1 MTLLD
6 FGAYMKKNP
15 EQTERTRQNI
25 ITAFWILAQKNGLHN
40 VSISDLMKKAGY
52 NRGTF
57 YVYFFD
63 MNDLLEQAEED
74 IIEELKFK
82 MQDALKDLTILD
94 FEMLANKMVDTF
106 ASYDDKLY
114 LLLGSN
120 GDSKFIAKVR
130 NEMAKIFSTVFNMKE
145 NNETKDYIIV
155 FITSAFVGVLTRWY
169 ESGKQMEY
177 QKLAKLIQTLATKG
191 LSGILSQ

>member
-1 MTLLD
+1 
-6 FGAYMKKNP
+6 MKKNP

-25 ITAFWILAQKNGLHN
+25 ITAFWTLAQKNGLHN
-40 VSISDLMKKAGY
+40 VTISDLMKKAGY

-63 MNDLLEQAEED
+63 MADLLEQAEED
-74 IIEELKFK
+74 IIKELKSK
-82 MQDALKDLTILD
+82 MQNTVKDLKILD
-94 FEMLANKMVDTF
+94 FEILANKMVDTF
-106 ASYDDKLY
+106 AFYDDKLY

-130 NEMAKIFSTVFNMKE
+130 NEMAQMFSTVFNMTE
-145 NNETKDYIIV
+145 NNEMKDYIII

-169 ESGKQMEY
+169 ESGKTMEY
-177 QKLAKLIQTLATKG
+177 KKLTKVIHTLATKG
-191 LSGILSQ
+191 LSGILMQ

>member
-1 MTLLD
+1 
-6 FGAYMKKNP
+6 MKKNP

-25 ITAFWILAQKNGLHN
+25 ITAFWTLAQKNGLHN

-63 MNDLLEQAEED
+63 MNDLLEQAEEN
-74 IIEELKFK
+74 IIDELKLK
-82 MQDALKDLTILD
+82 MQDVLKDLQVLD
-94 FEMLANKMVDTF
+94 FETLSNKMVDTF
-106 ASYDDKLY
+106 TSYDDKLY

-120 GDSKFIAKVR
+120 GDSRFIAKVR
-130 NEMAKIFSTVFNMKE
+130 NEMAQIFGAIFNMRE
-145 NNETKDYIIV
+145 NNEVKDYIIV

-169 ESGKQMEY
+169 ESGKKMEY
-177 QKLAKLIQTLATKG
+177 KKLAKVIQTLATKG
-191 LSGILSQ
+191 LSGVVMQ

>member
-1 MTLLD
+1 
-6 FGAYMKKNP
+6 
-15 EQTERTRQNI
+15 
-25 ITAFWILAQKNGLHN
+25 
-40 VSISDLMKKAGY
+40 MKKAGY

-74 IIEELKFK
+74 IIEELKLK
-82 MQDALKDLTILD
+82 MQYALKTLNILD
-94 FEMLANKMVDTF
+94 FEMLSNKMVDTF

-120 GDSKFIAKVR
+120 GDSKFISKVR
-130 NEMAKIFSTVFNMKE
+130 KEMAQIFSSTFNMKE
-145 NNETKDYIIV
+145 NNEMRDYIII
-155 FITSAFVGVLTRWY
+155 FITSAFVGVLTCWY

-177 QKLAKLIQTLATKG
+177 RELAKTINTLATRG
-191 LSGILSQ
+191 LSGILNK

>member
-1 MTLLD
+1 
-6 FGAYMKKNP
+6 MKKNP

-25 ITAFWILAQKNGLHN
+25 ITAFWTLAQKNGLHN
-40 VSISDLMKKAGY
+40 VTISDLMKKAGY

-74 IIEELKFK
+74 IIEELKSK
-82 MQDALKDLTILD
+82 MQNTFKDLKVLD
-94 FEMLANKMVDTF
+94 FEILANKMVDTF
-106 ASYDDKLY
+106 TSYDDKIY

-120 GDSKFIAKVR
+120 GDSKFIAKIR
-130 NEMAKIFSTVFNMKE
+130 NEMTQMFSTVFNITE
-145 NNETKDYIIV
+145 NNEMKDYIIV
-155 FITSAFVGVLTRWY
+155 YITSAFVGVLTRWY

-177 QKLAKLIQTLATKG
+177 KKLAKVIETLATKG
-191 LSGILSQ
+191 LSGFIAQ

>member
-1 MTLLD
+1 
-6 FGAYMKKNP
+6 MKKNP
-15 EQTERTRQNI
+15 NQTERTRQNI
-25 ITAFWILAQKNGLHN
+25 IEAFWILAQKNGLHS

-63 MNDLLEQAEED
+63 MKDLLGQAEEE
-74 IIEELKFK
+74 IIRELKSK
-82 MQDALKDLTILD
+82 MQDMVKEMKTID
-94 FEMLANKMVDTF
+94 FKILAAKMVDTF

-120 GDSKFIAKVR
+120 GDGKFIAKVR
-130 NEMAKIFSTVFNMKE
+130 NEMAQMFSSVFNMRE

-155 FITSAFVGVLTRWY
+155 FITSAFVGVLTHWY
-169 ESGKQMEY
+169 ETGKEMEY
-177 QKLAKLIQTLATKG
+177 IKLAQTIETLTTKG
-191 LSGILSQ
+191 LAGILAH

>member
-1 MTLLD
+1 
-6 FGAYMKKNP
+6 MKRV
-15 EQTERTRQNI
+15 EQSQRTRQNI
-25 ITAFWILAQKNGLHN
+25 ITAFWLLAQKNGLYN
-40 VSISDLMKKAGY
+40 VTISDLMKKAGY

-63 MNDLLEQAEED
+63 MNDLLAQAEED
-74 IIEELKFK
+74 IIEELKSK
-82 MQDALKDLTILD
+82 MQDTVKDLKVID
-94 FEMLANKMVDTF
+94 FDVLSNKMVDTF

-130 NEMAKIFSTVFNMKE
+130 NEMAEMFSTVFDIKVNS
-145 NNETKDYIIV
+145 ETKDYIII

-177 QKLAKLIQTLATKG
+177 KELAKIIKALATQG
-191 LSGILSQ
+191 LSGILGQSQN

>member
-1 MTLLD
+1 
-6 FGAYMKKNP
+6 MKKNP

-25 ITAFWILAQKNGLHN
+25 ITAFWTLAQKNGLHN
-40 VSISDLMKKAGY
+40 VTISDLMKKAGY

-63 MNDLLEQAEED
+63 MNDLLEQAQED
-74 IIEELKFK
+74 IIKELKSK
-82 MQDALKDLTILD
+82 MQDTIKNLNVLD

-106 ASYDDKLY
+106 TSYDDKLY

-120 GDSKFIAKVR
+120 GDSKFISKVR
-130 NEMAKIFSTVFNMKE
+130 NEMAEMFSTLFNMKE
-145 NNETKDYIIV
+145 NDQTKEYIIV
-155 FITSAFVGVLTRWY
+155 FITSAFVGVLTHWH

-177 QKLAKLIQTLATKG
+177 KKLAKIIQTLATKG
-191 LSGILSQ
+191 LSGILVQ